1 MERVRTSELLDSDSG
16 TPDEIASSLTD
27 LARINHWFGG
37 VATTCSMVQYVAGK
51 TGARSF
57 SLLEVGAGSGYVP
70 RAARARLNRHGVQL
84 SLTLL
89 DRAASHLGNGDGPFV
104 PRVAAD
110 AGALPFANQ
119 SFDLVSSCLL
129 AHHFSPQE
137 LLQVV
142 EEGLRVAR
150 IAVLINDLVRHP
162 IHLALG
168 YAGWPLYRSRLTQH
182 DAVASIRQAY
192 TPEEI
197 KEVLKPTCASIVI
210 RRHHLFRMGVLA
222 LKQGLPRSL
231 AGSDG

>member
-1 MERVRTSELLDSDSG
+1 MERVRTSELLDRDSG
-16 TPDEIASSLTD
+16 TPDEIASSLAD

-51 TGARSF
+51 TGTRSF

-70 RAARARLNRHGVQL
+70 RVARERLIRRGVQL
-84 SLTLL
+84 SVTLL
-89 DRAASHLGNGDGPFV
+89 DRAPSHLGNGDGPSV
-104 PRVAAD
+104 PRVAGD

-162 IHLALG
+162 LHLALG

-192 TPEEI
+192 TPHEIEEI
-197 KEVLKPTCASIVI
+197 LKPTSAGIVI
-210 RRHHLFRMGVLA
+210 RRHHLFRMGVVA
-222 LKQGLPRSL
+222 FKQVPRAL